1 MKDLFDLFSE
11 NDYSRIRR
19 ADDTEPVGMGE
30 IDDTDEA
37 DINELVELDIEKGNG
52 DDDDSWDAV

>member
-19 ADDTEPVGMGE
+19 EDDTEPMGTGD

-37 DINELVELDIEKGNG
+37 DITELVELDIEKGKG
-52 DDDDSWDAV
+52 DDDEQ

>member
-1 MKDLFDLFSE
+1 MRDLFDLFSD

-19 ADDTEPVGMGE
+19 RDDEYEDTTEID

-37 DINELVELDIEKGNG
+37 EISELVELDVTK
-52 DDDDSWDAV
+52 DDEGSDDE

>member
-1 MKDLFDLFSE
+1 MRDLFDLFSD

-19 ADDTEPVGMGE
+19 RDDEYEDTTEID

-37 DINELVELDIEKGNG
+37 EISELVELDVTKEDEGS
-52 DDDDSWDAV
+52 DDE

>member
-19 ADDTEPVGMGE
+19 EDDTEPVSMDS

-37 DINELVELDIEKGNG
+37 DINELVELDVEKGKG
-52 DDDDSWDAV
+52 DDDE

>member
-19 ADDTEPVGMGE
+19 DDDDEFVSMDG

-37 DINELVELDIEKGNG
+37 DINELVELDVEKGKG
-52 DDDDSWDAV
+52 DDDE